1 MKKIIVSLVLF
12 LLFTLAARGQD
23 YHTGIGIKIGM
34 APGIS
39 AKHFLTTNAALEG
52 DLTFRWQGVNFTGLG
67 EFHIPVFDTEGMSF
81 FYGGGFHLG
90 VWDSGLAMD
99 EVASGRKFN
108 MGLDAIVGLEHAFP
122 GIPLSLGLDWKPNFN
137 IITDSRFIV
146 DEISFTIRYL
156 IR

>member
-1 MKKIIVSLVLF
+1 MKKIAVTLFFF
-12 LLFTLAARGQD
+12 LLFTLGGRGQD

-39 AKHFLTTNAALEG
+39 AKHFLTTNGALEG
-52 DLTFRWQGVNFTGLG
+52 VLTYRWQGVNFTGLG
-67 EFHIPVFDTEGMSF
+67 EFHIPVFDTEGMYF
-81 FYGGGFHLG
+81 FYGGGFHAG
-90 VWDSGLAMD
+90 VWDSGLARGD
-99 EVASGRKFN
+99 AASGRKLN

-137 IITDSRFIV
+137 IIADSWLII
-146 DEISFTIRYL
+146 DEISFTLRYL